1 MLLDVLL
8 TVGLL
13 LSTASQLRPLGSPIG
28 PGEICLVLW
37 ILLTLSREV
46 TRLGP
51 PLTSPLLKLL
61 IFWLVF
67 ATGQCV
73 GTMVGIGTGE
83 QYDLVWFRHDIAAYI
98 VVAAISCLIAV
109 EFRACLR
116 LRRVAWLFVMLGAAW
131 LLLQLSLGWRLI
143 DPGEFETWEWDRF
156 RGLST
161 NSNQL
166 ALLCAVIGLLSLHL
180 AETAHRSR
188 DRIVALICMIVAIV
202 VGRLTESDSFLL
214 VLIVAGPT
222 YVALKLGKWLMSRER
237 RMSVRSAS
245 AWIIVLALPLS
256 VAYVTPF
263 GASVADEL
271 EEVVKG
277 ITRGGGGRETGE
289 TARLR
294 VEIWKAAV
302 NRAVGAGMLGLGPG
316 PHLEIPSAIIAG
328 RNSSKND
335 PKDVQHPEYGIV
347 PNFEA
352 HNTFLDLFIQG
363 GLIALLSFGW
373 LIATAFVLTRRAQL
387 DGLTTLLCGL
397 AVFSVFHLI
406 VRHPIVWFAIAV
418 CLVAAADVRKA
429 PTAQVGS

>member
-1 MLLDVLL
+1 MLDVLI
-8 TVGLL
+8 TIGLL
-13 LSTASQLRPLGSPIG
+13 LSTASQLRPFGSPVG
-28 PGEICLVLW
+28 PGEICLVVW
-37 ILLTLSREV
+37 IFLTLSREV

-51 PLTSPLLKLL
+51 PLTSSLLKLL

-98 VVAAISCLIAV
+98 VAAAISCLIAV

-116 LRRVAWLFVMLGAAW
+116 LRRVAWLLAMLGAAW
-131 LLLQLSLGWRLI
+131 LLLQVSLGWRLI

-180 AETAHRSR
+180 ADTAHRSS

-222 YVALKLGKWLMSRER
+222 YVALKLWKWLMSPER
-237 RMSVRSAS
+237 RMSMRSAS
-245 AWIIVLALPLS
+245 AWILVLALPLS

-263 GASVADEL
+263 GSSVADES
-271 EEVVKG
+271 EEVIKG
-277 ITRGGGGRETGE
+277 ITRGGGGSETGE

-302 NRAVGAGMLGLGPG
+302 HRAVGAGMLGLGPG
-316 PHLEIPSAIIAG
+316 PHLEIPAAIVAG
-328 RNSSKND
+328 RHNSTND
-335 PKDVQHPEYGIV
+335 PKDVPRPEYGIV

-373 LIATAFVLTRRAQL
+373 LIATAIAVTRRAQL

-406 VRHPIVWFAIAV
+406 VRHPIFWFAIAV
-418 CLVAAADVRKA
+418 CLVAAASARKA
-429 PTAQVGS
+429 PMAQVGS